1 MNEIT
6 LILTD
11 CERTRLWLALI
22 DDAEEAAR
30 EVAAARTDEGRERC
44 VADVDL
50 LLRVAEVI
58 GGGAA

>member
-1 MNEIT
+1 MHEIT
-6 LILTD
+6 ITLTTQ
-11 CERTRLWLALI
+11 ERTRLWLALI

-50 LLRVAEVI
+50 LLRVAAVI